1 MDTKYKVYACL
12 FIILSILLGF
22 YILAQARGH
31 KAFELGIF
39 FLIILPLSIVI
50 GFKLVSQIYIDEN
63 NRKNE
68 KAKKLAQ
75 RNQKNIIKDHIR
87 EVSKQYQSGLLTLDE
102 FEKEIEN
109 FYNKKDK
116 YL

>member
-1 MDTKYKVYACL
+1 MDTKYKVYAY
-12 FIILSILLGF
+12 FFVILSISLGF
-22 YILAQARGH
+22 YILAYARGY
-31 KAFELGIF
+31 KSFELGISL
-39 FLIILPLSIVI
+39 LIIFPLGIVI
-50 GFKLVSQIYIDEN
+50 GLKFVSQIYIDEK

-75 RNQKNIIKDHIR
+75 QNQKSIIKDHIR